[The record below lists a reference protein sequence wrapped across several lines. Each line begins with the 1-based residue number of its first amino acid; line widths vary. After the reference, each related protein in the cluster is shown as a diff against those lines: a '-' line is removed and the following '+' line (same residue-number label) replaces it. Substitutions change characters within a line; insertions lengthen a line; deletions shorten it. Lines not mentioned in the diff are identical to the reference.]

1 MPQST
6 ADYAFRKRNDELDR
20 YINLKLVALGQ
31 PPNRNTAGSDLVEI
45 AGPLLRNYYQKDQLL
60 AGRLCPADSRIQ
72 TFLDGHLGDV
82 CPSEVA
88 RFPANTFVLDREG
101 MARVLSLPV
110 TTSLFAPYAAATISR
125 SSCFLPS
132 GVSLNLRPRASMAS
146 IARSNVGRRPVFGS
160 FTVAAE

>member
-101 MARVLSLPV
+101 MAAL
-110 TTSLFAPYAAATISR
+110 YALIAR
-125 SSCFLPS
+125 RHRDE
-132 GVSLNLRPRASMAS
+132 GVSFILSSHQPL
-146 IARSNVGRRPVFGS
+146 
-160 FTVAAE
+160 AEQALPEMQELVLLEQHIELT